1 MIRLLLDLGEHLFLC
16 IIDVDLGPVFYFKE
30 DLYKIKAHA
39 LSHKYE
45 YVLGIVAETYF
56 ISCECLSCQHF
67 ELIIKKGKKLV
78 YVKGKEINR
87 IWDLPEEN
95 PNRID
100 LDH

>member
-1 MIRLLLDLGEHLFLC
+1 MIRLLLDLGKHLFLC

-56 ISCECLSCQHF
+56 ISRE
-67 ELIIKKGKKLV
+67 
-78 YVKGKEINR
+78 
-87 IWDLPEEN
+87 
-95 PNRID
+95 
-100 LDH
+100 

>member
-30 DLYKIKAHA
+30 DLYEVEAHA

-56 ISCECLSCQHF
+56 ISRECLSCQHF
-67 ELIIKKGKKLV
+67 KLIIKKGKKLV
-78 YVKGKEINR
+78 YVIQREINR
-87 IWDLPEEN
+87 I
-95 PNRID
+95 
-100 LDH
+100 